1 MIVDPPVLTI
11 RRNFERSEE
20 RLIAEFRGMPTG
32 AIADAMGGR
41 GALHYKIKPIDPKNC
56 TFVGSALTCETGAS
70 DNLAILAALTIA
82 RPGDVIVAASEGF
95 DGAAVVGDNVALMAR
110 NRGVAALVIDGM
122 ARDGTGIVEAQVPV
136 FARGLTPNSCVRSGP
151 GRVGIPV
158 IVGGVAVEAGDLVI
172 GDLDGV
178 VIVPRLTAAVT
189 VAQLMEV
196 VGAETELQAQI
207 KAGATELDA
216 VAQLL
221 NSGKVV
227 YLD

>member
-11 RRNFERSEE
+11 RRNFERTEE
-20 RLIAEFRGMPTG
+20 SLVAQFRGMSTG

-41 GALHYKIKPIDPKNC
+41 GALHHAIKPIDAKNC
-56 TFVGSALTCETGAS
+56 TFVGCALTCETGAS

-82 RPGDVIVAASEGF
+82 RPGDVIIAAAEGF
-95 DGAAVVGDNVALMAR
+95 GGAAVVGDNIALMAG

-122 ARDGTGIVEAQVPV
+122 ARDGTGIVEAHVPV

-151 GRVGIPV
+151 GRVGIPI
-158 IVGGVAVEAGDLVI
+158 IVGGVAVEAGDVVI

-178 VIVPRLTAAVT
+178 VIVPRRTAAVT
-189 VAQLMEV
+189 LAQLIV
-196 VGAETELQAQI
+196 IIRAETELQARI
-207 KAGATELDA
+207 RAGATQLDA
-216 VAQLL
+216 VEELL
-221 NSGKVV
+221 NSGKVE

>member
-1 MIVDPPVLTI
+1 
-11 RRNFERSEE
+11 
-20 RLIAEFRGMPTG
+20 
-32 AIADAMGGR
+32 
-41 GALHYKIKPIDPKNC
+41 
-56 TFVGSALTCETGAS
+56 
-70 DNLAILAALTIA
+70 
-82 RPGDVIVAASEGF
+82 
-95 DGAAVVGDNVALMAR
+95 
-110 NRGVAALVIDGM
+110 VAALVIDGM

-158 IVGGVAVEAGDLVI
+158 IVGGVAVEAGDVVI